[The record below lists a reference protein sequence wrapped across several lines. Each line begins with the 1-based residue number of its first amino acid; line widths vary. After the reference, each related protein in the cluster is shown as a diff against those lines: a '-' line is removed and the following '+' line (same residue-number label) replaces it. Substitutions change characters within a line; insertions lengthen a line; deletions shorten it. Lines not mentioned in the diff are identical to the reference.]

1 MLLTVVLKENSFKS
15 LLDRKEIKPVNPI
28 GNQSWI
34 FIGRTDA
41 EAPIPWLLDVSLA
54 FQWASSLGKTLM
66 LGKIEGKRRRGQ
78 RMRWLDDITDSMDAS
93 LSKLQVIV
101 KDRERS
107 LVRCSPRELDTTK
120 QLNNSKLFGF
130 GYPFPFSD
138 SGSFQLLFLWV
149 SFLVFYFSLLILG
162 ILNCLYWFLDGIP

>member
-41 EAPIPWLLDVSLA
+41 EAPIPWLPDVSL
-54 FQWASSLGKTLM
+54 ASSLGKTLM

-78 RMRWLDDITDSMDAS
+78 GMRWLDDITDSMDMS

-101 KDRERS
+101 KDREAWCAAVLES
-107 LVRCSPRELDTTK
+107 WTQPTNWTTT
-120 QLNNSKLFGF
+120 
-130 GYPFPFSD
+130 
-138 SGSFQLLFLWV
+138 
-149 SFLVFYFSLLILG
+149 SFLDLVIHFLSQILEVFSYYF
-162 ILNCLYWFLDGIP
+162 FE